1 MKAIRN
7 QQRNYSVNLKK
18 CLASLIFLTFFVL
31 PSFHAKDDT
40 KALLLDKFG
49 KNLDKK
55 GVQSIR
61 KIALEQAGKSIPAL
75 IEVMKSS
82 KYPDQGRWVATF
94 LVGRIMGKKS
104 APFLSKFIKHPNWV
118 LRVASLK
125 TLLALKQAQYGEDFA
140 NALKDNSFIVRK
152 QALDNITKLAL
163 DKYAPNVWALLHD
176 KRNYYV
182 DGNKGTNLIKEAI
195 LSVGKLKFEKAK
207 VPLLE
212 MAQKNKYNDVF
223 DAINHSLEKILNKKA
238 PSGGIETKR
247 NFWKKISLIE
257 KNF

>member
-1 MKAIRN
+1 M
-7 QQRNYSVNLKK
+7 L
-18 CLASLIFLTFFVL
+18 LTLFAL
-31 PSFHAKDDT
+31 TSSHAKDDT
-40 KALLLDKFG
+40 KALLLDKFR

-55 GVQSIR
+55 GIQSIR
-61 KIALEQAGKSIPAL
+61 KIALERAGKSIPAL
-75 IEVMKSS
+75 IEVMKNS

-125 TLLALKQAQYGEDFA
+125 TLLALKQVQYGEHFA
-140 NALKDNSFIVRK
+140 SALKDNSFIVRR
-152 QALDNITKLAL
+152 QALDNITKLSL
-163 DKYAPNVWALLHD
+163 EQHAPDVWALLYD

-182 DGNKGTNLIKEAI
+182 DGNKSTNLIKEAI
-195 LSVGKLKFEKAK
+195 LSVGKLKFDEAKA
-207 VPLLE
+207 PLLE

-223 DAINHSLEKILNKKA
+223 DAINHSLEKISGKKA
-238 PSGGIETKR
+238 PSGGIDVKR
-247 NFWKKISLIE
+247 NFWKKIALME